1 MAVYGIPADP
11 ALVIPSVF
19 DVSANILNDDRTLA
33 DRIRAKAAE
42 LTHAIAQAKQA
53 GLSVDVLW
61 RVEDDTAEI
70 TIVREY

>member
-11 ALVIPSVF
+11 KLVIPTVQPF
-19 DVSANILNDDRTLA
+19 GQGEKDTILARDIKQL
-33 DRIRAKAAE
+33 AAE

-53 GLSVDVLW
+53 GLSVDVQW
-61 RVEDDTAEI
+61 RLEDDTAEI